1 MTKPLLPPNLKLRRA
16 ESDLLSNSSYSSRSS
31 IPSIN
36 DNASVSS
43 LDLSFDG
50 AGNPTFNK
58 KNTKTSAFAKVRGGT
73 ENYDSVSEDDDQDQN
88 VGKSRSNNASPVRM
102 GSKKKSSF
110 FRLKNIEDSDED

>member
-1 MTKPLLPPNLKLRRA
+1 MLPPNLKLRKA

-50 AGNPTFNK
+50 AGNPTF
-58 KNTKTSAFAKVRGGT
+58 KNTKKTSAFAKVRGGT
-73 ENYDSVSEDDDQDQN
+73 ENYDSVSEDDSQN
-88 VGKSRSNNASPVRM
+88 DEPSKPKSNNASPVRM
-102 GSKKKSSF
+102 SGKKKSSF
-110 FRLKNIEDSDED
+110 FRLKDNEGSDED

>member
-73 ENYDSVSEDDDQDQN
+73 ENYDSVSEDEDSGSD
-88 VGKSRSNNASPVRM
+88 VGKARSNNASPVRM
-102 GSKKKSSF
+102 GTKKKSSF
-110 FRLKNIEDSDED
+110 FRLKNIEDSDEG